1 LQDKSEA
8 KGVVKKFIRRV
19 QNEFELKV
27 KNIRSD
33 MALNLGTLKL

>member
-1 LQDKSEA
+1 MQDKSEA
-8 KGVVKKFIRRV
+8 KGVIKKLIRRV

-33 MALNLGTLKL
+33 NGS